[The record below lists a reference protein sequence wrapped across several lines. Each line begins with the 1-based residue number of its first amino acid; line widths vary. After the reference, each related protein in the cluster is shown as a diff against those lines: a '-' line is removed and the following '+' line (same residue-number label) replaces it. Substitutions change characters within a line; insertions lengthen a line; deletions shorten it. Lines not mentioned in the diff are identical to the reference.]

1 MALTF
6 KPGDDLWSTFP
17 WVERPHPQADLIK
30 FSSLPW
36 LELTEQPGN
45 RPFDCVYNLFS
56 QSTAHCFHV
65 ARHCFSLPLQIHQLQ
80 IKFWEVPRVT
90 VRTGD
95 DQKYS
100 TAITGRDLQEISP
113 EESHFCFFIHIYT
126 QEDCKN
132 CHVSMPPTTLWAP
145 LHVQGT
151 FGGQLHAIL
160 QPLTPP
166 CSEICSLLL
175 TFDIPK
181 VISELQATWI
191 LLAGHG
197 LKFLIC
203 GIKQRNAKN
212 CLCKPDFRESA
223 NIWRNHLNKAWWN
236 CFFTLVQ
243 LYSSRGEGPSATPH
257 ALPDFPSFQQ

>member
-45 RPFDCVYNLFS
+45 RPFDCVYNLFRR
-56 QSTAHCFHV
+56 STAHWFHV

-113 EESHFCFFIHIYT
+113 EESHFCFFIHTYT
-126 QEDCKN
+126 RKRTAKTVMFPCPPLLCELCYMCK
-132 CHVSMPPTTLWAP
+132 
-145 LHVQGT
+145 
-151 FGGQLHAIL
+151 
-160 QPLTPP
+160 
-166 CSEICSLLL
+166 ELLGDSC
-175 TFDIPK
+175 TQF
-181 VISELQATWI
+181 
-191 LLAGHG
+191 
-197 LKFLIC
+197 F
-203 GIKQRNAKN
+203 
-212 CLCKPDFRESA
+212 
-223 NIWRNHLNKAWWN
+223 NH
-236 CFFTLVQ
+236 
-243 LYSSRGEGPSATPH
+243 
-257 ALPDFPSFQQ
+257 